1 MSKWVI
7 NGLAIAIILVW
18 VASMA
23 TSFLVKGYK
32 PPESV
37 QWTISILAGAAFGRA
52 AVVGA
57 GLGNGNKP
65 DQHP

>member
-7 NGLAIAIILVW
+7 NGLAVAIIMVW
-18 VASMA
+18 VASMT
-23 TSFLVKGYK
+23 TSFFVKGYN

-52 AVVGA
+52 AVAGVGI
-57 GLGNGNKP
+57 GNGNKP
-65 DQHP
+65 DQRP